1 MYGYLSV
8 IIKNDIKYYF
18 IRKKIDTF
26 NFNNWCL

>member
-8 IIKNDIKYYF
+8 IIKNDIKYYI